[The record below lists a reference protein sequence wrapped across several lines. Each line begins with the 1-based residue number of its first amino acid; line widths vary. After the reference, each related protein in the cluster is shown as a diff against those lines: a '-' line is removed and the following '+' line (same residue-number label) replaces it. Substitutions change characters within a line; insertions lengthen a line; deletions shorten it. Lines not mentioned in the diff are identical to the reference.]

1 MTRLTHR
8 QEDAEEIINDT
19 LWIVWQRA
27 ATFRDASQVST
38 WIMGI
43 AYRRALNM
51 IRRAATHERVMAL
64 ESADGE
70 AAVSDSGEA
79 TENRQLL
86 DFALAQLPLE
96 QRLVL
101 EFTYYLDH
109 SCEEVAE
116 IMECPVNTVKTRMFN
131 ARRKLRAILA
141 EHGADWGDAPMKLD
155 LEGARCGEE
164 AARLLPWY
172 VTGRLSPA
180 DLERVSSHLQR
191 CAICRAD
198 VAHERQVQAS
208 SIAIPGR
215 ICAAGGPR
223 QDAVAHR

>member
-1 MTRLTHR
+1 MENSELRSNQSAPARSANDHERELVFKVGRGDRDAFRELYLHYHRRLARFLTRLTHR

-86 DFALAQLPLE
+86 NFALAQLPLE

-141 EHGADWGDAPMKLD
+141 EHGADWG
-155 LEGARCGEE
+155 
-164 AARLLPWY
+164 
-172 VTGRLSPA
+172 TGS
-180 DLERVSSHLQR
+180 
-191 CAICRAD
+191 
-198 VAHERQVQAS
+198 
-208 SIAIPGR
+208 
-215 ICAAGGPR
+215 
-223 QDAVAHR
+223 